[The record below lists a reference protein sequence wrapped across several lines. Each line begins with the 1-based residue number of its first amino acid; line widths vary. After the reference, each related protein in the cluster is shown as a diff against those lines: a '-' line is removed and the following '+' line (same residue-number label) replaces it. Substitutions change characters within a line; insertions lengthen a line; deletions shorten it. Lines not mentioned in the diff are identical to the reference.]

1 MIYKHKN
8 IVLEK
13 DTSKGKLYINGK
25 LRFMGDGYVAIK
37 MFIDAS
43 NNHPEVLKMFQKQLE
58 QREKPKFTRS
68 EKKIQEEPP
77 EPPKPKPKVK
87 SESQRRSRLSNAAN
101 RFRMTR

>member
-1 MIYKHKN
+1 MIYRHKN
-8 IVLEK
+8 SELHT
-13 DTSKGKLYINGK
+13 DDNGRSKFYINGG
-25 LRFMGDGYVAIK
+25 LRFMGDPYSAMK

-68 EKKIQEEPP
+68 EKKAQEEPP

-87 SESQRRSRLSNAAN
+87 SERRSRIGMSN
-101 RFRMTR
+101 FRMTR

>member
-37 MFIDAS
+37 MIIYAS

-58 QREKPKFTRS
+58 KRDKPKYTRC
-68 EKKIQEEPP
+68 EKKAQEEPL

-87 SESQRRSRLSNAAN
+87 SERRSRIGMSN
-101 RFRMTR
+101 FRMTR

>member
-43 NNHPEVLKMFQKQLE
+43 NNHPEVLKMFQ
-58 QREKPKFTRS
+58 
-68 EKKIQEEPP
+68 
-77 EPPKPKPKVK
+77 
-87 SESQRRSRLSNAAN
+87 
-101 RFRMTR
+101 

>member
-13 DTSKGKLYINGK
+13 DTSKGKLYINGN

-37 MFIDAS
+37 MFVDAS

-68 EKKIQEEPP
+68 EKKAQEEPP

-87 SESQRRSRLSNAAN
+87 SERRSRIGMSN
-101 RFRMTR
+101 FRMTR